1 MIPRGHSANI
11 HALAR
16 PAQPRSNLWSSSFRP
31 TRIAHRTS
39 LPYRSSSTTTH
50 RSITTVPSANPGNA
64 GDTASNP
71 AIRRSRLPWIY
82 ATTFL
87 FLGLATG
94 QLVRFIVLP
103 PPLPL
108 PGTEEDTILIN
119 TLDAQA
125 DALPIV
131 LELRA
136 HNADWKEWPAYSN
149 IRPPHREHRLSTG
162 PMAGARGLGVQ
173 RVFWNEKE
181 RRAISVVFFG
191 GGLSGWPGVVH
202 GGTIATIMDESL
214 GRVAILQLAQK
225 TGEYFLQPW

>member
-1 MIPRGHSANI
+1 MN
-11 HALAR
+11 
-16 PAQPRSNLWSSSFRP
+16 
-31 TRIAHRTS
+31 
-39 LPYRSSSTTTH
+39 
-50 RSITTVPSANPGNA
+50 
-64 GDTASNP
+64 
-71 AIRRSRLPWIY
+71 
-82 ATTFL
+82 
-87 FLGLATG
+87 
-94 QLVRFIVLP
+94 
-103 PPLPL
+103 
-108 PGTEEDTILIN
+108 
-119 TLDAQA
+119 AQA

-181 RRAISVVFFG
+181 GRAISVVFFG

-214 GRVAILQLAQK
+214 GRVAILHLAQK
-225 TGEYFLQPW
+225 TGECVPQPR